1 LSDHNWEK
9 TSMNKVTDSKL
20 TPITKKLTIP
30 ISDNS
35 DFFEVADYAVI
46 DLNADRIN
54 RIRKLSAVVR
64 ALGVYRISEFNYDCE
79 FTVVDYEADPENG
92 KVATKQFEGR
102 MECTMLNVTDCNF
115 FWTGYYK
122 HTSVR
127 WESESVPLSALG
139 KDDDYD
145 LREEVGDG
153 QEAA

>member
-1 LSDHNWEK
+1 
-9 TSMNKVTDSKL
+9 MNTENDGVI
-20 TPITKKLTIP
+20 TPTVKKLIIP

-35 DFFEVADYAVI
+35 DFFEGADYAVI
-46 DLNADRIN
+46 ELIAERIN
-54 RIRKLSAVVR
+54 RIRRLSTVVR
-64 ALGVYRISEFNYDCE
+64 ELDVYSISEFNYDCE
-79 FTVVDYEADPENG
+79 FMVVDYEADPENG

-145 LREEVGDG
+145 LREEVSDG